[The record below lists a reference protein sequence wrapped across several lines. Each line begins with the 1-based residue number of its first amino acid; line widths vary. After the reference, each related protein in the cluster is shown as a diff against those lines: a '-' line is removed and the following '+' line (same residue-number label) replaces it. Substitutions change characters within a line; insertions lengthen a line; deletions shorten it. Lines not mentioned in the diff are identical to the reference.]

1 VTSNHNQNQKALFKD
16 FEVTH
21 QFEAIGAAV
30 EGQLLDRTA
39 AITLDSNAITL
50 PAS

>member
-1 VTSNHNQNQKALFKD
+1 VKSNDKQKALFED

-30 EGQLLDRTA
+30 EGRLLARTA
-39 AITLDSNAITL
+39 AITLDSNVITL
-50 PAS
+50 PTS